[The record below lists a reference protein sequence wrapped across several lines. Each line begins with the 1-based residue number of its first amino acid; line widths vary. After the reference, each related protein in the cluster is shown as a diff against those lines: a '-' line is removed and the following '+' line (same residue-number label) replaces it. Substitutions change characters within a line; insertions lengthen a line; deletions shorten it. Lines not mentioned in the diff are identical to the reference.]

1 MRQRMFARHF
11 VRHKLT
17 RIGVVKCSET
27 CVQVCEKEEKDA
39 GQTRRT
45 ELQGSSR
52 QSCPVPGV
60 TMIKVMASHRTS
72 KKPEFLTKSQ

>member
-1 MRQRMFARHF
+1 MFARHL
-11 VRHKLT
+11 VRHKFSP
-17 RIGVVKCSET
+17 IGVGRRSQT

-39 GQTRRT
+39 GQTRGA

-52 QSCPVPGV
+52 QSCPVSGV

-72 KKPEFLTKSQ
+72 KKPEFLTRSQ